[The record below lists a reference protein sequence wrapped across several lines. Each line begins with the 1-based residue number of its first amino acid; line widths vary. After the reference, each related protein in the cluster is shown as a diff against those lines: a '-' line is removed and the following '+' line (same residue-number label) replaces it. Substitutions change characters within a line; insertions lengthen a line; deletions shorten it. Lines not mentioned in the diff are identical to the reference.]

1 MTPAVTTRRIVR
13 SIRWTDAE
21 WRSICFEADRR
32 GLRPATYARRAAL
45 GLIATPPVAPR
56 APRARRT
63 RYSTPRSLTL
73 KIRLHPEEL
82 GRLQRV
88 AQTLAMPTSTFVRD
102 AAVGY
107 RINSRADSEVI
118 RHLARIGNLL
128 NQLTRLAHTE
138 GLPPGNEF
146 HRLAVRLRDVLD
158 RLL

>member
-1 MTPAVTTRRIVR
+1 MKYTDKSGRIGR
-13 SIRWTDAE
+13 TIRWGDAE
-21 WRSICFEADRR
+21 WRSICFEAQRR

-45 GLIATPPVAPR
+45 GFIKTPPMPPR
-56 APRARRT
+56 APQARRT
-63 RYSTPRSLTL
+63 RYASPRTLTL

-82 GRLQRV
+82 GRLQRF

-107 RINSRADSEVI
+107 RINSRADSETI

-128 NQLTRLAHTE
+128 NQLTRLAHTA
-138 GLPPGNEF
+138 GLPAGNEF

-158 RLL
+158 LLL